1 MKLSTKGMT
10 RKQIITILEDKI
22 RNDNVCITK
31 NAIDAIFD
39 KYGDTYD
46 AEIERNEIVYILS
59 KLNEYWSI
67 IRMFLPRLGDK
78 LKGFK
83 DDEHEETNS

>member
-1 MKLSTKGMT
+1 MKLLTKGLT

-22 RNDNVCITK
+22 RNDNVCITEGAMSK
-31 NAIDAIFD
+31 IFD
-39 KYGDTYD
+39 RYGDTYE
-46 AEIERNEIVYILS
+46 ASIERDETIFVLK

-83 DDEHEETNS
+83 DNEHEKADS